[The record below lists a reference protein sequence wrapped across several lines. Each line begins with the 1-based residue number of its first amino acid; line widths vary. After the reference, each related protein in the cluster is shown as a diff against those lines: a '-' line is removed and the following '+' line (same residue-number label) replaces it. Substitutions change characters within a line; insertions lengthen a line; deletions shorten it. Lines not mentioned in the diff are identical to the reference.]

1 MAMGAPN
8 GSASITAEPTHLPG
22 THSVFHA
29 VQVPVFLLS
38 HLPSLSCRQLQE
50 HMERVWQLLAADADA
65 GLCNVPSLPGLL
77 LLSASLAA

>member
-1 MAMGAPN
+1 MAMGAPD

-22 THSVFHA
+22 THSVFPA

-50 HMERVWQLLAADADA
+50 HMERVWQLLAADA